1 MSDIILKLLT
11 TAASIVVGGLIGYVI
26 AYVTG
31 LRAMRKGM
39 QLILRAS
46 LNDMYIRFQQQPP
59 TADEKQIF
67 EEMYK
72 CYEQLGENGV
82 MKVKH
87 ETVLAMP
94 ETVRMR
100 K

>member
-1 MSDIILKLLT
+1 MNDIIIEGLST
-11 TAASIVVGGLIGYVI
+11 VISVAVGGLIGYVI

-31 LRAMRKGM
+31 LRAVRKGM

-67 EEMYK
+67 EEIYK
-72 CYEQLGENGV
+72 CYEHLGENGV

-94 ETVRMR
+94 ETVR

>member
-1 MSDIILKLLT
+1 MKELMIEIFSPAVSL
-11 TAASIVVGGLIGYVI
+11 AVGGLAGYVI

-31 LRAMRKGM
+31 LRAVRKGM

-46 LNDMYIRFQQQPP
+46 LNDMYVRFKQNPP
-59 TADEKQIF
+59 TADDKQIF

-94 ETVRMR
+94 ETVR

>member
-1 MSDIILKLLT
+1 MSDFLLKLLT
-11 TAASIVVGGLIGYVI
+11 TAASIVVGGLIGYVV

-31 LRAMRKGM
+31 LRAIRKGM

-94 ETVRMR
+94 ETVR

>member
-1 MSDIILKLLT
+1 M
-11 TAASIVVGGLIGYVI
+11 YV
-26 AYVTG
+26 
-31 LRAMRKGM
+31 
-39 QLILRAS
+39 
-46 LNDMYIRFQQQPP
+46 RFKQNPP
-59 TADEKQIF
+59 TADDKQIF

-82 MKVKH
+82 MRVKH

-94 ETVRMR
+94 ETVR

>member
-1 MSDIILKLLT
+1 MQEVMAEIFST
-11 TAASIVVGGLIGYVI
+11 IVSLAVGGLIGYVI

-59 TADEKQIF
+59 TAEDKQIF
-67 EEMYK
+67 EEMYL
-72 CYEQLGENGV
+72 CYENLGENGV

-94 ETVRMR
+94 ETVR

>member
-1 MSDIILKLLT
+1 MNDIIIEGLSTVISL
-11 TAASIVVGGLIGYVI
+11 AVGGLIGYVV

-31 LRAMRKGM
+31 LRAIRKGM

-59 TADEKQIF
+59 TAEEKLIWQ
-67 EEMYK
+67 EMYSV
-72 CYEQLGENGV
+72 YEHLAENGV
-82 MKVKH
+82 MKAKH
-87 ETVLAMP
+87 EEVLHMV
-94 ETVRMR
+94 EMVR

>member
-1 MSDIILKLLT
+1 MQEVMAEVFSN
-11 TAASIVVGGLIGYVI
+11 IVSLAVGGLIGYVV

-31 LRAMRKGM
+31 LRAIRKGM

-82 MKVKH
+82 MEAKH
-87 ETVLAMP
+87 EVVLHME
-94 ETVRMR
+94 ETVR

>member
-1 MSDIILKLLT
+1 MSDFIIKLLT

-94 ETVRMR
+94 ETVR

>member
-1 MSDIILKLLT
+1 MIEIFST
-11 TAASIVVGGLIGYVI
+11 IVSLVLGGLAGYVL

-31 LRAMRKGM
+31 LHAVRKGM

-59 TADEKQIF
+59 TAEEKQVF
-67 EEMYK
+67 EEMYEV
-72 CYEQLGENGV
+72 YEKLADNGI
-82 MKVKH
+82 MEARH
-87 ETVLAMP
+87 ETVLHMK
-94 ETVRMR
+94 ERMDF

>member
-1 MSDIILKLLT
+1 MQEVMAEVFSN
-11 TAASIVVGGLIGYVI
+11 IVSLAVGGLAGYAL

-31 LRAMRKGM
+31 LRAVRKGM
-39 QLILRAS
+39 QFILRAS

-72 CYEQLGENGV
+72 CYEHLGENGV
-82 MKVKH
+82 MAVKH
-87 ETVLAMP
+87 DAVL
-94 ETVRMR
+94 RM
-100 K
+100 KEAVK

>member
-1 MSDIILKLLT
+1 MQEVMAEIFSTI
-11 TAASIVVGGLIGYVI
+11 ASIVVGGLIGYVV

-31 LRAMRKGM
+31 LRAIRKGM

-46 LNDMYIRFQQQPP
+46 LNDMYVRFKQNPP
-59 TADEKQIF
+59 TADDKQIF

-94 ETVRMR
+94 ETVR

>member
-1 MSDIILKLLT
+1 MKELMIKIFST
-11 TAASIVVGGLIGYVI
+11 IVSLAVGGLIGYVV

-31 LRAMRKGM
+31 LRAIRKGM

-59 TADEKQIF
+59 TADDKQAF
-67 EEMYK
+67 EEMFEVYDK
-72 CYEQLGENGV
+72 LADNGV
-82 MKVKH
+82 MDVKH
-87 ETVLAMP
+87 EAVLKMKEA
-94 ETVRMR
+94 VR

>member
-1 MSDIILKLLT
+1 MQEVMAEVFST
-11 TAASIVVGGLIGYVI
+11 IVSLAVGGLIGYVV

-31 LRAMRKGM
+31 LRAIRKGM

-46 LNDMYIRFQQQPP
+46 LNDMYTRFQQQPP

-94 ETVRMR
+94 ETVR

>member
-1 MSDIILKLLT
+1 MQEVMAEVFSN
-11 TAASIVVGGLIGYVI
+11 IVSLAVGGLIGYVV

-31 LRAMRKGM
+31 LRAIRKGM

-46 LNDMYIRFQQQPP
+46 LNDMYFRFQQQPP
-59 TADEKQIF
+59 TSDEKQIF

-94 ETVRMR
+94 ETVR

>member
-1 MSDIILKLLT
+1 MSDFIIKLLT

-87 ETVLAMP
+87 ETVLAMS
-94 ETVRMR
+94 ETVR

>member
-1 MSDIILKLLT
+1 MSDFMIKLLT
-11 TAASIVVGGLIGYVI
+11 TAASIVVGGLIGYVV

-46 LNDMYIRFQQQPP
+46 LNDMYVRFKQNPP
-59 TADEKQIF
+59 TADDKQVF

-82 MKVKH
+82 MAVKH
-87 ETVLAMP
+87 DAVLAMA
-94 ETVRMR
+94 EAVR